1 MVMENLE
8 YDLNKI
14 KKMLSDIREN
24 FSLDPAQDF
33 IVWLSSFSR
42 YCPLEKSD
50 EWEEAIARIIGQVMI
65 YKFKYKDDIYVK
77 EAIADNDYSIIS
89 RLCNFINAGEIM
101 KVYDE
106 SKSWELVSDVLKNQS
121 HSFESLMGL
130 TDVLLNYSK
139 IGVSFIERFN
149 YSNIHL
155 FEDEYV
161 KAKNDLDRQLILK

>member
-1 MVMENLE
+1 
-8 YDLNKI
+8 
-14 KKMLSDIREN
+14 
-24 FSLDPAQDF
+24 
-33 IVWLSSFSR
+33 
-42 YCPLEKSD
+42 
-50 EWEEAIARIIGQVMI
+50 
-65 YKFKYKDDIYVK
+65 
-77 EAIADNDYSIIS
+77 
-89 RLCNFINAGEIM
+89 M

-106 SKSWELVSDVLKNQS
+106 SKSWELVGDVLKNQS

-161 KAKNDLDRQLILK
+161 KAKNDLDRQLIRDISK